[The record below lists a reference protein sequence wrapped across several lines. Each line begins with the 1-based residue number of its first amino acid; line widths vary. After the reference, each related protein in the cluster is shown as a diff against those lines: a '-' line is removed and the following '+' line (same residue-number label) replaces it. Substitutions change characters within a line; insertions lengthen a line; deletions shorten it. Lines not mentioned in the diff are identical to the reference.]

1 MVFSDCLK
9 FANDNPFCYLATMDG
24 DQPHVR
30 GFMLWYADE
39 TGFYFHTADSKNVF
53 KQLKVNPR
61 LEVCFFVPERYPN
74 LGIML
79 RVAGKVKF
87 IEDTQIIQKL
97 LEERP
102 FLQKMADGPDAPKLN
117 VLQIYTGLAYFW
129 KIENNLKEQEVEKI
143 KF

>member
-1 MVFSDCLK
+1 MNFNDCIK
-9 FANDNPFCYLATMDG
+9 FANEHPLCYLATMDG

-30 GFMLWYADE
+30 GFLLWYADE

-61 LEVCFFVPERYPN
+61 LEVCFFVPERYPD

-79 RVAGKVKF
+79 RVAGQVKF
-87 IEDTQIIQKL
+87 IEDTQVKQRL

-102 FLQKMADGPDAPKLN
+102 FLKEMASGPDDPKLS
-117 VLQIYTGLAYFW
+117 VFQIYTGSAYFW
-129 KIENNLKEQEVEKI
+129 RIENNLKESEVEKI

>member
-1 MVFSDCLK
+1 MNFNDCIK
-9 FANDNPFCYLATMDG
+9 FAKEHPLCYLATMDG

-30 GFMLWYADE
+30 GFLLWYADE
-39 TGFYFHTADSKNVF
+39 TGFYFHTADSKSVF

-61 LEVCFFVPERYPN
+61 LEVCFFVPERYPD

-87 IEDTQIIQKL
+87 IEDTQVKVRL

-102 FLQKMADGPDAPKLN
+102 FLQEMAGGPDDPKLS
-117 VLQIYTGLAYFW
+117 VFQIHTGSAYFW
-129 KIENNLKEQEVEKI
+129 RIENNLKESEVEKI